1 MVDKYLDEMWLPLM
15 LSVMGLQPLPLNE
28 KMQRRFKEYVDAEE
42 QRLKRNLETVRYR
55 IDDLT
60 TLSIVTGP
68 GQIEKVWRSLRMPS
82 GTDVLRPCQHLFPLV
97 YLMLHRDLQVLRACQ
112 NNIVAEGELWDSFDN
127 ILNVTIACRNRKE
140 ALRGE
145 KLRSAPCGTPYALTN
160 TF

>member
-1 MVDKYLDEMWLPLM
+1 MKIYRIVRDMFALKPWIHPENRPMVDKYLDEMWLPLM

-82 GTDVLRPCQHLFPLV
+82 GTNVLRPC
-97 YLMLHRDLQVLRACQ
+97 
-112 NNIVAEGELWDSFDN
+112 
-127 ILNVTIACRNRKE
+127 
-140 ALRGE
+140 
-145 KLRSAPCGTPYALTN
+145 
-160 TF
+160 